1 MLILCFTSKLALM
14 KTFSVVFTLLIFVQ
28 GMAQVAEEMPAPPYI
43 KTVQF
48 YGNTAESQLP
58 LIQLGTPLRLSFD
71 DIIGDES
78 DFYYTITH
86 YDYDWTPSV
95 LVKNEYIDGVDD
107 VRIMNYTNSVS
118 TLQLYTHYELTI
130 PNQYTTAITKTG
142 NYLLEVFNADEE
154 LIFSRKFMI
163 YTPLVSVGVE
173 VLRSRDLEF
182 IEQKQVVNFFVDSG
196 ENVLINPKN
205 TVKTLIIQNNNLK
218 NSIGNI
224 QPQYNIGNRLEY
236 RYNDETSFYGG
247 NEFFDYD
254 NKNIRT
260 ATNRIQF
267 VDLQD
272 LYHNYLYGNTTRADL
287 EYTFNPDI
295 NGNFVIRTMQGSDP
309 RIHAEYAWIHFSLEH
324 PQRPKGEDI
333 YIYGNFNNYD
343 LEDATRMYYNADTG
357 RYETA
362 MLMKQGYYNYKYVV
376 AKNGKRLEENPI
388 SGDFWQTENEY
399 DVLVYYRP
407 PGARFDELI
416 GVGNALS
423 TSISNVRRD

>member
-1 MLILCFTSKLALM
+1 M
-14 KTFSVVFTLLIFVQ
+14 KTFSIILSFLFYLNSI
-28 GMAQVAEEMPAPPYI
+28 AQTAYEMPAPPYI

-48 YGNTAESQLP
+48 YGNTAQSQLP

-78 DFYYTITH
+78 DFYYTVTH
-86 YDYDWTPSV
+86 YNYDWTPSV

-118 TLQLYTHYELTI
+118 TLQLYTHYELII

-142 NYLLEVFNADEE
+142 NYLLEVFNADDE

-163 YTPLVSVGVE
+163 YNPLVSVGVE
-173 VLRSRDLEF
+173 VLRSRNLQSIDH
-182 IEQKQVVNFFVDSG
+182 KQVVNFFVDSG
-196 ENVLINPKN
+196 ENPLINPKTN
-205 TVKTLIIQNNNLK
+205 VKTLIIQNNNVK
-218 NSIGNI
+218 NTIGSLEPQYSIGS
-224 QPQYNIGNRLEY
+224 RLEY
-236 RYNDETSFYGG
+236 RYDEESSFYGG
-247 NEFFDYD
+247 NEFFDFD

-260 ATNRIQF
+260 ATNRVQF

-272 LYHNYLYGNTTRADL
+272 LYHNYLYGNPTRANQ
-287 EYTFNPDI
+287 EYTYNPDI

-309 RIHAEYAWIHFSLEH
+309 RVHAEYAWIHFSLNH
-324 PQRPKGEDI
+324 PQLAKGEEI
-333 YIYGNFNNYD
+333 FIYGNFNNYD
-343 LEDATRMYYNADTG
+343 LEDATRMYFNADNG

-362 MLMKQGYYNYKYVV
+362 LLLKQGYYNYKYVV
-376 AKNGKRLEENPI
+376 ARNGKKLPQDPV

-407 PGARFDELI
+407 PGGRFDELI

-423 TSISNVRRD
+423 TSISNVRRE